1 MNQFETWWYNEG
13 SAMRPNKNEDT
24 EQFAKRI
31 AQIAWANGDY
41 CVRRKLELV
50 NRLETDIGMIPL
62 SDLKIELY
70 TLKEQYCSCNFVMI
84 MRDTDTDTPYCSEC
98 KKEVKEQEDE

>member
-1 MNQFETWWYNEG
+1 MIEFEIWWHNEG
-13 SAMRPNKNEDT
+13 SGISLDKNEDI

-31 AQIAWANGDY
+31 TQIAWANGVY
-41 CVRRKLELV
+41 CIKRKLELV

-84 MRDTDTDTPYCSEC
+84 MRDTDTDTPYCAEC
-98 KKEVKEQEDE
+98 KKEVKENE